1 MAEVEER
8 GEERRRRKEKICE
21 RGKEEEGKGKGKKNK
36 EDKSTKDSRRV
47 GDLG

>member
-1 MAEVEER
+1 MAEV
-8 GEERRRRKEKICE
+8 EERRRRKEKICE
-21 RGKEEEGKGKGKKNK
+21 KGKEKEGKEKEKKTK